1 MTKYKYLCQC
11 CGEDYIVWLDSP
23 LGEHPEDPN
32 CSESCI
38 GKCKEIEIIEEN
50 EDQAGLKLI

>member
-23 LGEHPEDPN
+23 LGEQPEDPN
-32 CSESCI
+32 CNESCI
-38 GKCKEIEIIEEN
+38 GKCKEIARIEEGEKEN
-50 EDQAGLKLI
+50 SLKLI